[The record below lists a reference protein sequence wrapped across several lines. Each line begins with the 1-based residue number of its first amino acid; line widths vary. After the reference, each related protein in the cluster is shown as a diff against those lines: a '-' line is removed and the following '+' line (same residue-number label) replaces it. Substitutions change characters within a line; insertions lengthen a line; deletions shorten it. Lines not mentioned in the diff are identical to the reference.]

1 MFLTLFAPPLPCL
14 WCPSPCL
21 PLPSHVFGFPHPVCP
36 SLPMFLVSL
45 TLFTPPLLCL
55 WFSSPCLPLPSHV
68 FGVPHPVCLSHPMS
82 LVPFYSV
89 CPSPPMSLVL
99 LTLFA
104 PPIPCLW
111 CTPYFV
117 CPPSTTYL
125 NPPIYIVWSL
135 LTCLGF
141 STILL
146 TIRITYPFHT
156 SKSTLALTCT
166 VEPLGMDTSLIW
178 TPLYYGQFPMS
189 QQNSYI
195 FSLKKPP

>member
-1 MFLTLFAPPLPCL
+1 M
-14 WCPSPCL
+14 S
-21 PLPSHVFGFPHPVCP
+21 
-36 SLPMFLVSL
+36 LVSL
-45 TLFTPPLLCL
+45 TLFTHPLPCL

-68 FGVPHPVCLSHPMS
+68 FGVPHPVCPSPHIS
-82 LVPFYSV
+82 LVF
-89 CPSPPMSLVL
+89 

-104 PPIPCLW
+104 SPIPCLW
-111 CTPYFV
+111 CPLLCLPTLL
-117 CPPSTTYL
+117 YL
-125 NPPIYIVWSL
+125 SQPTHLHCMSL

-146 TIRITYPFHT
+146 IIRITYPFPT

-166 VEPLGMDTSLIW
+166 VEPPGTDTSLIW

-189 QQNSYI
+189 RQNSHI